1 MRFKSQQHKSTFKKA
16 IRKKDKKDTRL
27 MAAMYLL
34 TADQILWN
42 KVKGNIR
49 ESRIDFDEVRLDT
62 VSENGYTLYSASKD
76 MYFNTDHVS
85 ISDIFD
91 TNLISEKMFNVIIT
105 AINIRRLGL
114 EKAEAIEYAT
124 ARICIP
130 SAAIPFAGSRMKS
143 KKPST
148 ITSPTSKWKNISA
161 TTMRKFSAS

>member
-49 ESRIDFDEVRLDT
+49 ESRIDYDEVRLDT
-62 VSENGYTLYSASKD
+62 VSENCYTLYSASKD

-85 ISDIFD
+85 LSDIFD
-91 TNLISEKMFNVIIT
+91 TKLISEKMYNVIIT

-114 EKAEAIEYAT
+114 EKAEAIE
-124 ARICIP
+124 
-130 SAAIPFAGSRMKS
+130 
-143 KKPST
+143 
-148 ITSPTSKWKNISA
+148 
-161 TTMRKFSAS
+161 SASVVNQRQKASLNLKKSVEIDDVFDIGNHNEITAASFGLFYGYLRP

>member
-16 IRKKDKKDTRL
+16 IRKKDKTDTQL

-91 TNLISEKMFNVIIT
+91 TKLIVS
-105 AINIRRLGL
+105 ARLFCHPEGTVFCHFTSISTSSRL
-114 EKAEAIEYAT
+114 SAKRLYYDLHNKFRAE
-124 ARICIP
+124 
-130 SAAIPFAGSRMKS
+130 
-143 KKPST
+143 
-148 ITSPTSKWKNISA
+148 
-161 TTMRKFSAS
+161 

>member
-85 ISDIFD
+85 ISDASKDMYFNTDHVSLSDIFD
-91 TNLISEKMFNVIIT
+91 TKLISEKMYNVIIT

-114 EKAEAIEYAT
+114 EKAEAIEYA
-124 ARICIP
+124 I
-130 SAAIPFAGSRMKS
+130 
-143 KKPST
+143 
-148 ITSPTSKWKNISA
+148 
-161 TTMRKFSAS
+161 

>member
-27 MAAMYLL
+27 MAAIYLL

-85 ISDIFD
+85 LSDIFD
-91 TNLISEKMFNVIIT
+91 TNLIPEKMFNVIIT

-114 EKAEAIEYAT
+114 EKAEAIEYA
-124 ARICIP
+124 I
-130 SAAIPFAGSRMKS
+130 
-143 KKPST
+143 
-148 ITSPTSKWKNISA
+148 
-161 TTMRKFSAS
+161 